1 MNKID
6 ILNQILNNLN
16 RLNVN
21 GIANMKLVMD
31 SVNGLELL
39 GQIIAKE
46 EQDRNEAAEP
56 EIKVEPVT
64 EEN

>member
-46 EQDRNEAAEP
+46 EQDRNDTAEP